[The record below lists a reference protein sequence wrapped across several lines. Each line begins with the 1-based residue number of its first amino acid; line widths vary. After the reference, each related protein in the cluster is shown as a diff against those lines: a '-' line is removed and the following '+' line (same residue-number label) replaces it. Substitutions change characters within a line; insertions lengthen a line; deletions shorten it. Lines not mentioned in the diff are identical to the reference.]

1 MLNSISSFASIPEKK
16 GHLRLARSIFN
27 KVYEVNEVG
36 TEQCAREELSVFQHK
51 KTSTLYVCRYF
62 STSPKPEFSK
72 PFLSQLQKLRP
83 SLQ

>member
-36 TEQCAREELSVFQHK
+36 TEQSAREELSVFKH
-51 KTSTLYVCRYF
+51 T
-62 STSPKPEFSK
+62 
-72 PFLSQLQKLRP
+72 QKN
-83 SLQ
+83 